1 MAVVIRQVVAIL
13 SLNDMVAFFLSSL
26 SLALLVTAA
35 AWLQRVTVARCSE
48 DCACVFLA
56 TYEGILYPRV
66 GENLIHSRTLAGVE
80 LQHAADDVPG
90 LTR

>member
-1 MAVVIRQVVAIL
+1 MMWL
-13 SLNDMVAFFLSSL
+13 PFGMSSL

-35 AWLQRVTVARCSE
+35 ARLQGVAVARCSE

-56 TYEGILYPRV
+56 TYEGVLYPRV
-66 GENLIHSRTLAGVE
+66 GEDLVHGCALAGVE